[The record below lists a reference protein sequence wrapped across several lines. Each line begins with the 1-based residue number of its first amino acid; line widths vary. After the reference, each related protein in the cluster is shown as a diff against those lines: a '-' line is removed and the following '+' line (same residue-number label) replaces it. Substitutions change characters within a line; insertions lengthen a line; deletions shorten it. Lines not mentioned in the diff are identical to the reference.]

1 MLMIDKGDVE
11 AAIAAAKE
19 KLANPR
25 TKEECIADIKKLV
38 DIKQSHMWR
47 SDYGSCVGGLCNIS
61 SLIDIE
67 IGILEG
73 AIEAIESG
81 DNNKATNLLDS
92 YVAFVNEHYDNER
105 SPY

>member
-1 MLMIDKGDVE
+1 M
-11 AAIAAAKE
+11 
-19 KLANPR
+19 
-25 TKEECIADIKKLV
+25 
-38 DIKQSHMWR
+38 
-47 SDYGSCVGGLCNIS
+47 
-61 SLIDIE
+61 E

-81 DNNKATNLLDS
+81 DNNKATTLLDS